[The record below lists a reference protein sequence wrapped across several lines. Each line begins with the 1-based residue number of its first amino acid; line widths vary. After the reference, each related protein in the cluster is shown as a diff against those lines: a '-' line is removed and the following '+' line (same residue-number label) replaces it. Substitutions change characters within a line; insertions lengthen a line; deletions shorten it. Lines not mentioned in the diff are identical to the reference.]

1 MPIFTKTIPTLKG
14 EVAERFN
21 ERAADAEDNRGSIDF
36 SAQVEKAHRILEDAK
51 L

>member
-1 MPIFTKTIPTLKG
+1 MAIYIKSIPTLKG

-21 ERAADAEDNRGSIDF
+21 ERAAEAENKRGSIDF
-36 SAQVEKAHRILEDAK
+36 SKQIETARRILSDAK

>member
-1 MPIFTKTIPTLKG
+1 MAIYIKSIPTLKG

-21 ERAADAEDNRGSIDF
+21 KRAEEAELKRGTVDF
-36 SAQVEKAHRILEDAK
+36 SEQVAKARRILSRAN